1 MAIGEDGMPFRN
13 RVVFLLVWLVSIAA
27 LGSVLSR
34 W

>member
-1 MAIGEDGMPFRN
+1 MGVGEEGMPFRN
-13 RVVFLLVWLVSIAA
+13 RVVFLLVWLISLAA

>member
-1 MAIGEDGMPFRN
+1 MDIGRAAMRFLN

-27 LGSVLSR
+27 LGSVISR

>member
-1 MAIGEDGMPFRN
+1 MAIGEGGMPFRN

>member
-1 MAIGEDGMPFRN
+1 MVSEGGMPFRH
-13 RVVFLLVWLVSIAA
+13 RVVFLLVWLISLAA

>member
-1 MAIGEDGMPFRN
+1 MPFRH
-13 RVVFLLVWLVSIAA
+13 RVVFLLVWLMSLAA

>member
-1 MAIGEDGMPFRN
+1 MPLRN

-27 LGSVLSR
+27 LGSVVSR